1 MGFMSIVVQGEVS
14 FTQQLFLRPGC
25 HGNEFEAEFLQ
36 GIINTLLN
44 EEKIL
49 MDFFCDLKFLLIK

>member
-1 MGFMSIVVQGEVS
+1 MILQGEAS

-25 HGNEFEAEFLQ
+25 HGNEFEVEFLQ

-49 MDFFCDLKFLLIK
+49 MHFFCDLNFLLIK

>member
-1 MGFMSIVVQGEVS
+1 MIQGEAS
-14 FTQQLFLRPGC
+14 FTQRLFLRPGC
-25 HGNEFEAEFLQ
+25 QGNEFEAEFLLC
-36 GIINTLLN
+36 IINTPLN

>member
-1 MGFMSIVVQGEVS
+1 MSGCQLQGQAS
-14 FTQQLFLRPGC
+14 FTQRLFLRPGC

-49 MDFFCDLKFLLIK
+49 MDFFHDLKFLLIK